1 MPSLRTSCNQQGQ
14 TLDLEGA
21 SGFQG
26 RIAPCFE
33 LHTRAEV
40 KSWQPV
46 FQPATPPN
54 PHFLCC
60 FDNNSERNAHLLGL
74 RSRAET
80 AFSDSIKSLAVGDD
94 ALAFV
99 LQKEGNAKKQ
109 TLNLYNLSGREKMQQ
124 DISYEYADMEMYG
137 DEIIFTG
144 NRSCNI
150 LRTNGHDKFDYHFE
164 QEIDAVY
171 PTSDG
176 QVYTL
181 IDSSTIQ
188 KIRLQTK

>member
-1 MPSLRTSCNQQGQ
+1 
-14 TLDLEGA
+14 
-21 SGFQG
+21 
-26 RIAPCFE
+26 
-33 LHTRAEV
+33 
-40 KSWQPV
+40 
-46 FQPATPPN
+46 
-54 PHFLCC
+54 
-60 FDNNSERNAHLLGL
+60 
-74 RSRAET
+74 
-80 AFSDSIKSLAVGDD
+80 
-94 ALAFV
+94 
-99 LQKEGNAKKQ
+99 
-109 TLNLYNLSGREKMQQ
+109 MQQ

-188 KIRLQTK
+188 KIQLQTK

>member
-1 MPSLRTSCNQQGQ
+1 
-14 TLDLEGA
+14 
-21 SGFQG
+21 
-26 RIAPCFE
+26 
-33 LHTRAEV
+33 
-40 KSWQPV
+40 
-46 FQPATPPN
+46 
-54 PHFLCC
+54 
-60 FDNNSERNAHLLGL
+60 
-74 RSRAET
+74 
-80 AFSDSIKSLAVGDD
+80 
-94 ALAFV
+94 
-99 LQKEGNAKKQ
+99 
-109 TLNLYNLSGREKMQQ
+109 
-124 DISYEYADMEMYG
+124 MEMYG

-144 NRSCNI
+144 NRSCII

>member
-1 MPSLRTSCNQQGQ
+1 MIAGSSDFETKVSFYNFTEVGQ
-14 TLDLEGA
+14 DKNTLVGGK
-21 SGFQG
+21 SFGNKM
-26 RIAPCFE
+26 IADVEFVSDD
-33 LHTRAEV
+33 EV
-40 KSWQPV
+40 LVAHEKGYSIFGQMKQPEV
-46 FQPATPPN
+46 VT
-54 PHFLCC
+54 
-60 FDNNSERNAHLLGL
+60 EK
-74 RSRAET
+74 T
-80 AFSDSIKSLAVGDD
+80 FSD